1 MAVRS
6 TSTTAEH
13 LAGRIT
19 LVISAAVTVA
29 LITGALLL
37 GGAPVWVGVL
47 VAIVAAGAIG
57 LAYRRDKRRGNRW
70 F

>member
-1 MAVRS
+1 M
-6 TSTTAEH
+6 
-13 LAGRIT
+13 T

-37 GGAPVWVGVL
+37 GGAPVWVGAA
-47 VAIVAAGAIG
+47 VAIVAAGGICF
-57 LAYRRDKRRGNRW
+57 AYWRDRRRGNRW